1 MRSNT
6 FCLQKKLRQPY
17 TKGKK
22 TIKQKKK
29 ICQLYKQQASPSAKG
44 QIYQIYEVYRFC
56 KNPDRQKRSHTTDFI
71 PKRKEVYAKIWSRGG
86 NLIQETCCSIV
97 PRGTLAG
104 WGQEENIFGG
114 YYITYLPAT
123 HSSAILV
130 GFIFG
135 GYCISISTASKTLQ
149 F

>member
-56 KNPDRQKRSHTTDFI
+56 KNPDREKRSHTTDFI
-71 PKRKEVYAKIWSRGG
+71 PKRKEV
-86 NLIQETCCSIV
+86 
-97 PRGTLAG
+97 
-104 WGQEENIFGG
+104 
-114 YYITYLPAT
+114 
-123 HSSAILV
+123 
-130 GFIFG
+130 
-135 GYCISISTASKTLQ
+135 
-149 F
+149 